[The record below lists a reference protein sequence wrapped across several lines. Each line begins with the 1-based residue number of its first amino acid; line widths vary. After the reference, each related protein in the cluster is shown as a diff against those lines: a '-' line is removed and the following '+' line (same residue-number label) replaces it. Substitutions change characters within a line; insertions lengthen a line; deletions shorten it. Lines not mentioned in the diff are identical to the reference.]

1 MPKGQQRGNKEAKKA
16 KKVPVP
22 APIPAGI
29 ASVAPAQKGGAPRW
43 LKK

>member
-16 KKVPVP
+16 KKAPAP

-29 ASVAPAQKGGAPRW
+29 AVAAAGQKAAAPRW